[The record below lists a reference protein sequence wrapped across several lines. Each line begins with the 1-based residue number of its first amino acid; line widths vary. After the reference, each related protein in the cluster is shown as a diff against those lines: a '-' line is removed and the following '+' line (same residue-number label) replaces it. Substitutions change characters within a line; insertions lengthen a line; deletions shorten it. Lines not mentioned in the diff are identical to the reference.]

1 MDFITKDFIMNF
13 LFIIFLIFSNNHLQN
28 VYGLLPFQNVS
39 LSWEKRANDII
50 QRLTLEEI
58 QSHLT
63 EGGGSGHSELP
74 AIPRLGIKPFTFDT
88 ECLHGVNNNATGFPQ
103 SIGLAATFNPKLLFE
118 VGNVIGREAR
128 AGYNKY
134 SKEGKYGVDQGMV
147 CLTPVI
153 NIMRHPLWGRNQE
166 TYGEDPFMSGVLAE
180 KIVSG
185 LQGPTEY
192 RYMQAATG
200 CKHFDAYT
208 GPEDVPSSRFSFN
221 ANISETDLQMTFL
234 PAFKQCVEA
243 GAAALMC
250 SYNAINGIP
259 ACANRRLLTDIL
271 RRQWNFKGYVIS
283 DMGAISHIYDSHHYT
298 SSLINAVAEA
308 MNAGT
313 NFNMPGGKPP
323 YSLLTQAVQ
332 EGLIQEETV
341 REAIKP
347 LFLTRLKLGEFDP
360 PEYNI
365 YNTYKFDD
373 IIHSRPHNNLA
384 LLAAVQSFVLLKNE
398 RETLPIRN
406 KPAKV
411 AIVGPFIDNADQQF
425 GSYPA
430 HIEPR
435 FTTTPW
441 TGLKNLGETVFKME
455 ACADIGCHKYDSD
468 GLKEAVIQSDY
479 IIACMGLGSWEG
491 EGNDRSNLNLPGN
504 QTKLI
509 MDAAENSTY
518 QTKSFFFLSN

>member
-1 MDFITKDFIMNF
+1 MKQLLWIILCVIFIARTTVIC
-13 LFIIFLIFSNNHLQN
+13 
-28 VYGLLPFQNVS
+28 GLLPFQNTN
-39 LSWEKRANDII
+39 LSWDERANDIVK
-50 QRLTLEEI
+50 RLTLEEI

-63 EGGGSGHSELP
+63 EGGGSGHSRLP
-74 AIPRLGIKPFTFDT
+74 PIPRLGIKPFTFDT

-103 SIGLAATFNPKLLFE
+103 SIGLAATFNPKLLYE
-118 VGNVIGREAR
+118 IGNVIGREAR

-134 SKEGKYGVDQGMV
+134 SSKGQYGVDQGMV

-166 TYGEDPFMSGVLAE
+166 TYGEDPFMSGVLADR
-180 KIVSG
+180 IVSG
-185 LQGPTEY
+185 LQGPKEY
-192 RYMQAATG
+192 KYMQAATG

-208 GPEDVPSSRFSFN
+208 GPETIPSSRFSFN
-221 ANISETDLQMTFL
+221 ANISDTDLHMTFL
-234 PAFKQCVEA
+234 PAFKKCVDA

-271 RRQWNFKGYVIS
+271 RKQWNFKGYVIS

-298 SSLINAVAEA
+298 STLIDAVAEA

-313 NFNMPGGKPP
+313 NFNMPGGKSP
-323 YSLLTQAVQ
+323 YSLLIEAVGR
-332 EGLIQEETV
+332 GLIKESTV

-373 IIHSRPHNNLA
+373 IIHNRAHTNTA
-384 LLAAVQSFVLLKNE
+384 LLAAVQSFVLLKNN
-398 RETLPIRN
+398 REALPIRS
-406 KPAKV
+406 KPRKV
-411 AIVGPFIDNADQQF
+411 ALIGPFVDDANQQF
-425 GSYPA
+425 GSYAA
-430 HIEPR
+430 HVEPKY
-435 FTTTPW
+435 TTTPW
-441 TGLKNLGETVFKME
+441 TGLKNLGKLVTKAEGCF
-455 ACADIGCHKYDSD
+455 DIGCHKYDS
-468 GLKEAVIQSDY
+468 LTIASAVNDADY

-491 EGNDRSNLNLPGN
+491 EGNDRANLELPGN
-504 QTKLI
+504 QTRLI
-509 MDAAENSTY
+509 MDAAKTSL
-518 QTKSFFFLSN
+518 FHSNRE